1 MCKNYH
7 GETPFHIAAKEN
19 RLEIIKLY
27 HEKYSDRN
35 KFHVE
40 HVANDGF
47 NATLY
52 ACMNT
57 NIAIIDYLINEMSAS
72 VNYYDKNQRLMIH
85 WACRFGNIVLLKKLI

>member
-1 MCKNYH
+1 MHVCALYGRLELFQYFVNQYNADTMCKNYH

-19 RLEIIKLY
+19 RLDIIKLY

-57 NIAIIDYLINEMSAS
+57 NIAIIDYL
-72 VNYYDKNQRLMIH
+72 VN
-85 WACRFGNIVLLKKLI
+85 